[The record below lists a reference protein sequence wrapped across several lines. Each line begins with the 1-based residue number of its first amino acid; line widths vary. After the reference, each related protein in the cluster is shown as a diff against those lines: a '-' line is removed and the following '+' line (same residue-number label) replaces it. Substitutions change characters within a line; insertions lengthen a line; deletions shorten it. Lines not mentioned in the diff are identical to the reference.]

1 MIAVFPGSF
10 DPMTIGHIALLK
22 RAVKMFD
29 KIIVAVGINTSKKC
43 DRNAAPHKDEKLES
57 IRRAVADMP
66 QVEVESYSCLTTDF
80 CRIKGAHVI
89 LRGVRDNAD
98 FEYER
103 KIADI
108 NRKFGLQLSTYS
120 KDDYVNAMEDLLCD
134 EYAMEFAFEGTRF
147 SDLRRLA
154 LHKNQSGQYGGNFG
168 DRWLSHML
176 QRNAAGVTT
185 QNCYLPYK

>member
-22 RAVKMFD
+22 RAVKIFD
-29 KIIVAVGINTSKKC
+29 KIIVAVGINTSKEC
-43 DRNAAPHKDEKLES
+43 GRNAAPPKDEKLES

-108 NRKFGLQLSTYS
+108 NRLIAPDIET
-120 KDDYVNAMEDLLCD
+120 VILLAEP
-134 EYAMEFAFEGTRF
+134 EYATISSSMVRELAAFGHDVTKW
-147 SDLRRLA
+147 LA
-154 LHKNQSGQYGGNFG
+154 
-168 DRWLSHML
+168 
-176 QRNAAGVTT
+176 
-185 QNCYLPYK
+185 